1 MGIRRI
7 RVPLSSTVAGR
18 GDTSLKRITDQSVDQ
33 GGGARFMEFVIF
45 AMVIGIMAAVVVP
58 QFSSAK
64 PDGQTA
70 ALRSHL
76 ATIRA
81 QLRWYQEQHEG
92 QWPSGA
98 DCAAQM
104 TSATD
109 VGGLVLADAK
119 AEGRCGPYLQRIP
132 ANPFT
137 GGRRIGC
144 GAVGTSDWYY
154 DPLTGEF
161 RANDSLA
168 NTQY

>member
-1 MGIRRI
+1 M
-7 RVPLSSTVAGR
+7 
-18 GDTSLKRITDQSVDQ
+18 KRITDENVDR
-33 GGGARFMEFVIF
+33 GGGAKFMEFVIF
-45 AMVIGIMAAVVVP
+45 AMVVGITAAVVVP
-58 QFSSAK
+58 QFSPAK

-81 QLRWYQEQHEG
+81 QLQQYQEQHEG

-98 DCAAQM
+98 DFAAQM

-109 VGGLVLADAK
+109 VLGEVLTDVRAD
-119 AEGRCGPYLQRIP
+119 ERRGPYLQRIP

-137 GGRRIGC
+137 GGSRIGS

-154 DPLTGEF
+154 APLTGEF
-161 RANDSLA
+161 RANDSLV